1 MLDKILKFLKNI
13 KENLIA
19 SDPTELSIAEEVK
32 NNNPMDEIYQQKL
45 KMAELSVKPAFN
57 TEMLKVEDDEA
68 FNKMVDN
75 IIDCY
80 HSKGYL
86 VFMSKLQNNGS
97 EDRINQNLVVSKGY
111 KNDDLKIAV
120 KEFEKLA
127 NEILNS
133 KERK

>member
-1 MLDKILKFLKNI
+1 MLDKILKFLKKI

-75 IIDCY
+75 IVDCY